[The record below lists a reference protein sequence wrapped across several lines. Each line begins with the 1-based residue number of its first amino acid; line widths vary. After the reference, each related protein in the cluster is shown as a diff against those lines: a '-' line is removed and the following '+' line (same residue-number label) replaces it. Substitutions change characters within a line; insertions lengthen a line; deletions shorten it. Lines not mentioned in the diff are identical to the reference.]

1 MRPKNHSLQTGGLPL
16 WRTAAALWL
25 AACLAA
31 HAQTPAAPT
40 DGQGVPLA
48 AINQALAALAPQ
60 SGRFRQAVANGTAVS
75 GSYHMDWPQRLR
87 FAYDAGGPVITVK
100 GKFIA
105 IQDAPRQEPNWIP
118 VSLTPLALIRR
129 AVAQGISSAML
140 VTAQRGAAAGAGAYW
155 ALTLRDPAAAIDGEA
170 TLFFTDKDYRLY
182 AWRLVDTQNLITQ
195 ISLSRITY
203 HSQLAARVFDVD
215 YDEPEED

>member
-1 MRPKNHSLQTGGLPL
+1 MAAWVAVWVAAGLP
-16 WRTAAALWL
+16 
-25 AACLAA
+25 A
-31 HAQTPAAPT
+31 HAETPAGPM
-40 DGQGVPLA
+40 DGKGVPLA
-48 AINQALAALAPQ
+48 AINQALASLAPQ

-118 VSLTPLALIRR
+118 VSLTPLALIRQ
-129 AVAQGISSAML
+129 AVAQGISPAML
-140 VTAQRGAAAGAGAYW
+140 VTARRGAAGAEAYW

-182 AWRLVDTQNLITQ
+182 AWRLVDAQNLVTQ
-195 ISLSRITY
+195 ISLSRITD
-203 HSQLAARVFDVD
+203 HAELAATVFDVN